1 MKENMKRFAALLLS
15 AMMALCMLPA
25 LAEDAVF
32 EDTVDWDCLLYT
44 STRRSSPPWRRTP
57 PRPSTGSIPSARPCR
72 I

>member
-32 EDTVDWDCLLYT
+32 EDTVDWDGEYDVVVVGL
-44 STRRSSPPWRRTP
+44 RRR
-57 PRPSTGSIPSARPCR
+57 GAR
-72 I
+72 